1 MSYLN
6 PLRLHFAGQ
15 FQANVSSVNNDPDHF
30 YNAAFDPSYQWLGDT
45 YPGLPPLGWF
55 NPEGDAAF
63 RLLGCSVTSAW
74 MPSGAVQASDPVRAC
89 IVADSDRSAP
99 AKLVD
104 LDPEQQLASEIYGLQ
119 VRVADAQ
126 GNTLLRSRFEVA
138 AFIDI
143 WKRSTGSNGGDT
155 GASAAFQ
162 SVLTDLE
169 WADVSA
175 SPFLT
180 ALRAAASDGLLSIKF
195 NTDGLSMTFNSLDF
209 MRGRIVGTIGPATS
223 AEPKHLVLG
232 RQFMADMRQTQS
244 FPVPNGQINPFPGR
258 LDEEAG
264 VIFLDLG
271 NALSTTVDGGRLND
285 VGDLTL
291 SAVDPL
297 ATPGNPAGTTIP
309 LGTIP
314 ASDYANDARWY
325 ADTAGVV
332 VLPLTQAQ
340 VEAAKAAQ
348 LLLTGNPGVAIAEW
362 SNGAFVRADRFVY
375 RMSAGDTAAIPVYAT
390 QWGRPLAGAALTFEF
405 DNSQLQV
412 QVATFL
418 PTPPPQPG
426 TPESALPYSGSPV
439 TDAAGIATL
448 GITAANPGTPRW
460 FNDGNDYGIDGQV
473 YGRRPAFADPAM
485 TAGPGNQWNFVS
497 FLIWSDFPRAQD
509 PPLSDPVTWNEIQP
523 ILQQYANLY
532 PVMLRFLNLADYDSV
547 VANARLL
554 RLAFSLDPSD
564 PNAMPVTRDLSP
576 AKRAAIMS
584 FLTKLERG
592 PELPAPAAPAKT
604 LPKPA
609 GPPPGAARGGKA
621 AAMAR
626 RVAVQTLQGD
636 K

>member
-15 FQANVSSVNNDPDHF
+15 FQANVSSVNNDGDHF

-74 MPSGAVQASDPVRAC
+74 TPSAAVPASDPVLAC

-104 LDPEQQLASEIYGLQ
+104 LDPQQQLVSEIYGLQ
-119 VRVADAQ
+119 VRIADSK

-143 WKRSTGSNGGDT
+143 WNRSTQSNGDT
-155 GASAAFQ
+155 GASAAYQ

-180 ALRAAASDGLLSIKF
+180 ALRTAAVDGLLSIKF
-195 NTDGLSMTFNSLDF
+195 NTDGLSMTFNSSDF
-209 MRGRIVGTIGPATS
+209 MRGRIVGTIGPATA

-232 RQFMADMRQTQS
+232 RQFMAEMTQEG
-244 FPVPNGQINPFPGR
+244 FPVPNGKINPFPAR

-271 NALSTTVDGGRLND
+271 NALSTTVDGGPFND
-285 VGDLTL
+285 VGDLML
-291 SAVDPL
+291 SAVNPL

-309 LGTIP
+309 LGTVP
-314 ASDYANDARWY
+314 ASNYANDANWY
-325 ADTAGVV
+325 AETAGVV
-332 VLPLTQAQ
+332 ALPLSEAQ
-340 VEAAKAAQ
+340 IEAARAAP
-348 LLLTGNPGVAIAEW
+348 LLLTGNPGVEIAEW

-375 RMSAGDTAAIPVYAT
+375 RMSANDTVEIPVYAT
-390 QWGRPLAGAALTFEF
+390 QWGRPLAGAALTFEL
-405 DNSQLQV
+405 DETQLQA
-412 QVATFL
+412 QVMTL
-418 PTPPPQPG
+418 LSTPPPQPG

-439 TDAAGIATL
+439 TDADGMATIT
-448 GITAANPGTPRW
+448 ITAKNPGTPRW
-460 FNDGNDYGIDGQV
+460 FNNGNDYGIDGQV

-485 TAGPGNQWNFVS
+485 LGGPINQWNFVS
-497 FLIWSDFPRAQD
+497 FLIWSDFPRPQD

-532 PVMLRFLNLADYDSV
+532 PVMLRFMNLADYDSV

-554 RLAFSLDPSD
+554 RLAFTLDQSD

-592 PELPAPAAPAKT
+592 PEMPAPAPLAGT
-604 LPKPA
+604 MPKPA
-609 GPPPGAARGGKA
+609 GPPPGAAKGGKA

-626 RVAVQTLQGD
+626 RVVVQKLQGD
-636 K
+636 KR